1 MSVTHPVLTTTP
13 ADVLVVGAG
22 PVGLVLAAA
31 LAHHGVRAD
40 VVDRRTAP
48 RDSSRANN
56 LWARPQELLAAVG
69 LRDLLA
75 RGAHEVVRAEF
86 VIEGRPV
93 DTVRFTDAAS
103 PYPAVLY
110 GSQAGIERRVREV
123 LADQGRPVQG
133 GTRLESLEQDDDGVD
148 VVLRG
153 DDGTVARRRYRYVVG
168 ADGADSAVRAAVGL
182 DLPRQQFPGR
192 ATRQIDAVLS
202 WRRSPARDTLWFFV
216 YRRGL
221 AGVMPIEGDRHRLF
235 FVEDDAVMPDR
246 EPTLAEMQERAREVT
261 GDPTLTLSDPGWTS
275 HTRFEHGVAA
285 AHAVGRVLLA
295 GDAGHVNLPIGG
307 QGMNAGI
314 QDALGLAWRIAMTLD
329 GGGGEVVL
337 DSYAVERQA
346 EHRRLGRQQ
355 VRGFDR
361 LMYRSRWQDE
371 ALRLVAATVPDIG
384 TRLLGAEELQQL
396 SVAYPDS
403 PLNED
408 HLGRRPRNA
417 PRAGDRAPDAH
428 VVGPDGAATLFRH
441 LYDAGDAPTWSWSLL
456 AFDGGDR
463 ATVAALRR
471 AAEAAAR
478 RGIRVHLVLADP
490 GSPGAD
496 AGVVLRDVDLVA
508 HRAYGL
514 RRRPAL
520 VLVRPDGHIAFRAG
534 HDDAA
539 RLTAYWRR
547 IVGPAPAPGERESF
561 ATGPR
566 PAEPEPGL
574 AHA

>member
-31 LAHHGVRAD
+31 LAHYGVRAD

-168 ADGADSAVRAAVGL
+168 ADGADSAVRTAVGL
-182 DLPRQQFPGR
+182 D
-192 ATRQIDAVLS
+192 
-202 WRRSPARDTLWFFV
+202 
-216 YRRGL
+216 
-221 AGVMPIEGDRHRLF
+221 
-235 FVEDDAVMPDR
+235 
-246 EPTLAEMQERAREVT
+246 
-261 GDPTLTLSDPGWTS
+261 
-275 HTRFEHGVAA
+275 
-285 AHAVGRVLLA
+285 
-295 GDAGHVNLPIGG
+295 
-307 QGMNAGI
+307 
-314 QDALGLAWRIAMTLD
+314 
-329 GGGGEVVL
+329 
-337 DSYAVERQA
+337 
-346 EHRRLGRQQ
+346 
-355 VRGFDR
+355 
-361 LMYRSRWQDE
+361 
-371 ALRLVAATVPDIG
+371 
-384 TRLLGAEELQQL
+384 
-396 SVAYPDS
+396 
-403 PLNED
+403 
-408 HLGRRPRNA
+408 
-417 PRAGDRAPDAH
+417 
-428 VVGPDGAATLFRH
+428 
-441 LYDAGDAPTWSWSLL
+441 
-456 AFDGGDR
+456 
-463 ATVAALRR
+463 
-471 AAEAAAR
+471 
-478 RGIRVHLVLADP
+478 
-490 GSPGAD
+490 
-496 AGVVLRDVDLVA
+496 
-508 HRAYGL
+508 
-514 RRRPAL
+514 
-520 VLVRPDGHIAFRAG
+520 VRPDGHIAFRAG

-547 IVGPAPAPGERESF
+547 IVGPAPAPGERGSGLREV
-561 ATGPR
+561 
-566 PAEPEPGL
+566 EPEPGL
-574 AHA
+574 AHT